1 MMRKNKENSISV
13 RLEAKQK
20 EHLQDVALKIGMKPA
35 DIIRMAINQ
44 FLDQVEREGQIVV
57 PLRSPGE
64 REVAEDKKDFTA
76 RS

>member
-13 RLEAKQK
+13 RLEAEQK

-44 FLDQVEREGQIVV
+44 FLEQVEKEGRVVV
-57 PLRSPGE
+57 PLRPVE
-64 REVAEDKKDFTA
+64 DRMVAEDKKKFTT
-76 RS
+76 R

>member
-13 RLEAKQK
+13 RLEAAQK

-44 FLDQVEREGQIVV
+44 FLEQVEKEGQVVV
-57 PLRSPGE
+57 PLRPMEG
-64 REVAEDKKDFTA
+64 RMVAEDKKTFTA
-76 RS
+76 R